1 VTYKV
6 SNVGQIHEQ
15 ALRDAA
21 FSRASGRSFF
31 EACRQY
37 VEHQKIADDEL
48 PGFYCRLGEALLHRG
63 RNQDAVECARLAF
76 DPQLEKEEIV
86 NSCAWVFSN
95 SGQHEE
101 AALAYERLL
110 ELRPQWVEG
119 HRHASGSFAAAG
131 QMDRAILHA
140 QAASDRNSGS
150 FDFAFHAGCLL
161 ESEGRYGEAA
171 EYFRRA
177 AALEPAGDSALRRLS
192 AVEFALQD
200 YDEAVALALRALSV
214 RPDGRDNALH
224 AAELLLR
231 TERFDEAAEIMH
243 EAVNAHPQDP
253 VAFRLLSAAQMLR
266 GRTQEALEAIDRALA
281 LAPEAAEYHLHR
293 ANLLYRLGQ
302 LDDAAEA
309 FERAAALDP
318 SNPETKRSQLTV
330 YLDSGRFTEAL
341 AVGGELIRFSPD
353 NEEYAQAVLQVLNR
367 RFETLE
373 GDYVVLSERALR
385 PPREFRAPPGFFET
399 LRTQGRVIHAL
410 LIRETRTRFGD
421 SKLGYGWAL
430 IEPILHI
437 LMLSVVF
444 AVLMRGRPPIGDEFF
459 IFYYTGIIPYH
470 LFVHTSSSMTY
481 AITSN
486 GALLQLPLVGTV
498 DVLMARGLLELLTD
512 TLVAATLLAG
522 FGAVGLGALP
532 HDLLGVSAAMLVIW
546 LLGCGAGFVNAVIT
560 AFAKSWDKI
569 WAQLTRI
576 LYFCSGIFYV
586 PGMMPD
592 WIRDILA
599 WNPVLHA
606 VDWFRSSFFQQYEP
620 HWLDRSYL
628 STIAVAT
635 LLMGVGLERGL
646 RRRLCEP
653 L

>member
-1 VTYKV
+1 V
-6 SNVGQIHEQ
+6 SDIDELHEQ
-15 ALRDAA
+15 AIRDTA
-21 FSRASGRSFF
+21 FSRAAGGGFL

-37 VEHQKIADDEL
+37 VEHRKITGDQL
-48 PGFYCRLGEALLHRG
+48 PEFYCRLGEALLQKG
-63 RNQDAVECARLAF
+63 RSEDATECARLAF
-76 DPQLEKEEIV
+76 DLQPGREAIA

-95 SGQHEE
+95 CGRHDD
-101 AALAYERLL
+101 AAAAYERLL
-110 ELRPQWVEG
+110 ELRPQWIEG
-119 HRHASGSFAAAG
+119 HRHASGSCAAAG
-131 QMDRAILHA
+131 QMDRAIYHA
-140 QAASDRNSGS
+140 KMASEHDPHS
-150 FDFAFHAGCLL
+150 FEFAFHAGCLL
-161 ESEGRYGEAA
+161 HSESRHQEAL
-171 EYFRRA
+171 EYLARA
-177 AALEPAGDSALRRLS
+177 AAIEPGAHSVLRHASA
-192 AVEFALQD
+192 AKFALEQ
-200 YDEAVALALRALSV
+200 YDDAVALALHALSLA
-214 RPDGRDNALH
+214 PDDRDNTVH

-231 TERFDEAAEIMH
+231 TKRFEKAAEIML
-243 EAVNAHPQDP
+243 EAVAARPQD
-253 VAFRLLSAAQMLR
+253 AISFRLLSAAQMLR
-266 GRTQEALEAIDRALA
+266 GGTEEALQAIECAIE
-281 LAPEAAEYHLHR
+281 LAPETVEYHLHR
-293 ANLLYRLGQ
+293 ANLLYRLGR

-309 FERAAALDP
+309 FERAATLDP
-318 SNPETKRSQLTV
+318 SNTDAKRSQLTV

-341 AVGGELIRFSPD
+341 AIGGELICSSPD

-367 RFETLE
+367 RFETLD

-385 PPREFRAPPGFFET
+385 PPRQLRSPPGFFAN

-410 LIRETRTRFGD
+410 IIRETRTRFGD

-430 IEPILHI
+430 LEPILHI

-444 AVLMRGRPPIGDEFF
+444 AVMMRGRTPIGDEFF
-459 IFYYTGIIPYH
+459 FFYYTGIIPYH

-486 GALLQLPLVGTV
+486 GSLLQLPLVGTF

-512 TLVAATLLAG
+512 TMVAAILLAG
-522 FGAVGLGALP
+522 FGAIGLGALP
-532 HDLLGVSAAMLVIW
+532 YDLLGVSAAMLMVW
-546 LLGCGAGFVNAVIT
+546 LLGCGAGFLNAVIT
-560 AFAKSWDKI
+560 AFAKSWEKI

-592 WIRDILA
+592 WIRDMLA

-620 HWLDRSYL
+620 HWLDRTYL
-628 STIAVAT
+628 SAIAVAT
-635 LLMGVGLERGL
+635 LLTGFGLERGL